1 MTKISNGID
10 LLEFLSKNNIMQ
22 SKSEARRAI
31 ANNGLKINNEIVK
44 TEKKFIELNDFKEK
58 EYVKFLLVKKNT
70 T

>member
-1 MTKISNGID
+1 MEDWEKIYLKLKLKSDKISNGID

-44 TEKKFIELNDFKEK
+44 TEKNLLN
-58 EYVKFLLVKKNT
+58 
-70 T
+70 